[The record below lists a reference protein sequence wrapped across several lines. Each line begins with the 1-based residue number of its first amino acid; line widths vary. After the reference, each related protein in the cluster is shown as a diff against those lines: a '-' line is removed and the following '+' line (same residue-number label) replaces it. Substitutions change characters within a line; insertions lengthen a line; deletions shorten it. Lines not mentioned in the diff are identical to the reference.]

1 MNDND
6 RELKELMSAELDG
19 MATPEESLRLRR
31 VLEQRP
37 DLNAEYEKLGG
48 VMAALGELCM
58 ETPPPSLKQDVLRA
72 VRAKAAPER
81 GGWLGTLAAIFKGG
95 LSLRPAYTFAAGAAM
110 GVLVFAVLSGNLTGR
125 AGVDTRSMTGAM
137 LPLAGNDTYRLIGSR
152 EFTLRQGHVLAE
164 ALSGRE
170 GFVLRLT
177 ADVPLGTELVA
188 SFEPGD
194 WGVKTVG
201 QIPAGNEVLLG
212 TGRLSV
218 RIQRSGQS
226 QYLLYLA
233 RKGTAGSPLR
243 IAIHSS
249 DGFLQ
254 GELDTDARTSGS

>member
-6 RELKELMSAELDG
+6 RELNELMNAELDG
-19 MATPEESLRLRR
+19 MATPEQSARLLR

-37 DLNAEYEKLGG
+37 EARAEYEKLGG

-58 ETPPPSLKQDVLRA
+58 ETPPSSLKQDVLRA
-72 VRAKAAPER
+72 VRAKTAPEQGR
-81 GGWLGTLAAIFKGG
+81 GGWFHSLAALF
-95 LSLRPAYTFAAGAAM
+95 LQPAYTLAAGAAL
-110 GVLVFAVLSGNLTGR
+110 GVLAFAAVSGNLTGR
-125 AGVDTRSMTGAM
+125 AGMDSRSMTGAM
-137 LPLAGNDTYRLIGSR
+137 LPLAGNDTYRLITSR

-164 ALSGRE
+164 GLSGRE
-170 GFVLRLT
+170 GFALRLT
-177 ADVPLGTELVA
+177 ADAPVGTELVV
-188 SFEPGD
+188 SFEADD

-218 RIQRSGQS
+218 RIGRPGQS

-233 RKGTAGSPLR
+233 RRGTAGSPLR

-249 DGFLQ
+249 DGFVQ
-254 GELDTDARTSGS
+254 GELATRARTSGS

>member
-1 MNDND
+1 
-6 RELKELMSAELDG
+6 
-19 MATPEESLRLRR
+19 
-31 VLEQRP
+31 
-37 DLNAEYEKLGG
+37 
-48 VMAALGELCM
+48 
-58 ETPPPSLKQDVLRA
+58 
-72 VRAKAAPER
+72 
-81 GGWLGTLAAIFKGG
+81 
-95 LSLRPAYTFAAGAAM
+95 
-110 GVLVFAVLSGNLTGR
+110 
-125 AGVDTRSMTGAM
+125 MTGAM

-170 GFVLRLT
+170 GFALRLT

-194 WGVKTVG
+194 WAVKTVG